1 MSMESLRRGG
11 YLSVKTDGD
20 KSEIEVAGTKYDLV
34 FNLTLLTMAVA
45 DNLNLPVGL
54 LLAMVAEQ
62 TKPVKEEINTT
73 TAVNMELAE
82 RMMGRG
88 GNQES

>member
-1 MSMESLRRGG
+1 M
-11 YLSVKTDGD
+11 KTDGD
-20 KSEIEVAGTKYDLV
+20 KSEIEVAGNKYDLV
-34 FNLTLLTMAVA
+34 FNLTIMTMAVA

-62 TKPVKEEINTT
+62 TKPVKDEINTA
-73 TAVNMELAE
+73 TAFNMKAAE

-88 GNQES
+88 GNQKN

>member
-1 MSMESLRRGG
+1 MSTEKLRRGG
-11 YLSVKTDGD
+11 MLSVKTDGD
-20 KSEIEVAGTKYDLV
+20 KSEIEVAGNKYDLV
-34 FNLTLLTMAVA
+34 FNLTLMTMAVA

-62 TKPVKEEINTT
+62 TKPVKDEINTA
-73 TAVNMELAE
+73 TAFNMKEAE

-88 GNQES
+88 GNQKN